1 MDCWTATDRPR
12 AISPWHPEPEL
23 LGRRVRY
30 LYILA
35 VYLATPLI
43 ALVMLWR
50 GIGDRSYWD
59 KFGER
64 FGFGAPLAPGSIWIH
79 AVSVG
84 EVQASAALVTTLRE
98 RHPGIP
104 VLVTTLTPT
113 GMTRARAL
121 FKDLAQV
128 RYIPFD
134 LPGSVRRF
142 FNRIEPRLAVIF
154 ETELWPNLYH
164 QCGKRRIPLVLAS
177 ARISPRSVS
186 RYRRLGSLFRDSL
199 SRGVVVAAQGEGD
212 ADRFRSLGADPGRTH
227 VTGNI
232 KFDFSVPAD
241 IAERGRRLR
250 EFYAAQRP
258 MWVAGSTHSGE
269 EEVVLDAHR
278 IVRNGD
284 RVVSGG
290 HPRALLVL
298 VPRHPPRFDE
308 VAQGL
313 QRAGVRFV
321 RHSQRLGENAAAAAG
336 SADVLLVD
344 TLGELLDF
352 YAAGDVAFVGGSLVP
367 IGGHNLLEPAA
378 LGLPVL
384 TGPHTANS
392 EDIARLL
399 VARGAAEVVHD
410 AQQLGVRVSMLL
422 SDPDERDRIGA
433 AGRASVDNNR
443 GALGKLLGLIEP
455 LLRG

>member
-1 MDCWTATDRPR
+1 
-12 AISPWHPEPEL
+12 
-23 LGRRVRY
+23 VRY

-35 VYLATPLI
+35 VYLAAPLI
-43 ALVMLWR
+43 SLVMLWR
-50 GIGDRSYWD
+50 GLRDRSYWAN
-59 KFGER
+59 FGER
-64 FGFGAPLAPGSIWIH
+64 FGFGEPLPPGSVWIH

-98 RHPGIP
+98 RYPGIP

-113 GMTRARAL
+113 GAIRAKPL

-134 LPGSVRRF
+134 LPGAVRRF
-142 FNRIEPRLAVIF
+142 FNRVQPRLAVIF

-164 QCGKRRIPLVLAS
+164 QCGRRRIPLVLAS

-186 RYRRLGSLFRDSL
+186 RYRRLGSLFRDAL

-212 ADRFRSLGADPGRTH
+212 ADRFKSLGADPDRTH

-232 KFDFSVPAD
+232 KFDFSVPFD
-241 IAERGRRLR
+241 IGERGRQLR
-250 EFYAAQRP
+250 ELYAPTRP
-258 MWVAGSTHSGE
+258 MWVAGSTHGGE
-269 EEVVLDAHR
+269 EEIILEAQR
-278 IVRNGD
+278 IVRG
-284 RVVSGG
+284 V
-290 HPRALLVL
+290 HPRCVLVL

-308 VAQGL
+308 VAHGL
-313 QRAGVRFV
+313 QRAGIRFV
-321 RHSQRLGENAAAAAG
+321 RRSQRTGERAGAAAA

-352 YAAGDVAFVGGSLVP
+352 YAACDVAFVGGSLVP

-378 LGLPVL
+378 LGLPIL
-384 TGPHTANS
+384 TGPYTANS
-392 EDIARLL
+392 ADIAKLL
-399 VARGAAEVVHD
+399 VARGAAEIVHNAD
-410 AQQLGVRVSMLL
+410 ELGRQVSMLL

-433 AGRASVDNNR
+433 IGRDCVDSNR
-443 GALGKLLGLIEP
+443 GALGELLGLIEP

>member
-1 MDCWTATDRPR
+1 
-12 AISPWHPEPEL
+12 
-23 LGRRVRY
+23 VRY

-35 VYLATPLI
+35 VYLAAPLVS
-43 ALVMLWR
+43 LVMLWR
-50 GIGDRSYWD
+50 GLGDRSYWAN
-59 KFGER
+59 FGER
-64 FGFGAPLAPGSIWIH
+64 FGFGERLPPGSVWIH

-98 RHPGIP
+98 RYPSIP

-113 GMTRARAL
+113 GAARAKTL

-134 LPGSVRRF
+134 LPGAVRRF
-142 FNRIEPRLAVIF
+142 FNRVQPRLAVIF

-164 QCGKRRIPLVLAS
+164 QCGHRRIPLVLAS

-186 RYRRLGSLFRDSL
+186 RYRKLGSLFRDAL
-199 SRGVVVAAQGEGD
+199 SRGVVVAAQGESD
-212 ADRFRSLGADPGRTH
+212 ADRFKTLGADPDRTH

-232 KFDFSVPAD
+232 KFDFSVPFD
-241 IAERGRRLR
+241 IGERGRQLR
-250 EFYAAQRP
+250 EFYAATRP
-258 MWVAGSTHSGE
+258 MWVAGSTHAGE
-269 EEVVLDAHR
+269 EEIVLEAHR
-278 IVRNGD
+278 IVR
-284 RVVSGG
+284 SA

-308 VAQGL
+308 VAYGL
-313 QRAGVRFV
+313 QRAGIRFA
-321 RHSQRLGENAAAAAG
+321 RRSQRLGEKAGAA
-336 SADVLLVD
+336 SALAEVLLVD

-352 YAAGDVAFVGGSLVP
+352 YAAADVAFVGGSLVP

-378 LGLPVL
+378 LGVPIL
-384 TGPHTANS
+384 TGPYTANS
-392 EDIARLL
+392 ADIAKLL
-399 VARGAAEVVHD
+399 VARGAAGVVND
-410 AQQLGVRVSMLL
+410 AEELGSHVAMLL
-422 SDPDERDRIGA
+422 SDPDERERIGA
-433 AGRASVDNNR
+433 LGRSSVDSNR